1 MKKFLVIANNDKQE
15 TTDIAAKIEKYIGLH
30 NGICKIINGY
40 VKEDMV
46 DKDTECIIV
55 LGGDGTLLLA
65 ARSLVE
71 LNIPF
76 IGINCGNLGFLSES
90 TPDMIDETL
99 EKLLKNM
106 YTLEKR
112 MMLTGKI
119 IRDGKVISEDIALND
134 IVINRGG
141 LLRVIDFD
149 IYVNEMKLNKYKAD
163 GMIISTPTGSTAYS
177 MSAGGPIVKPSASL
191 ILLTPICPHT
201 LNTRSIILDSDD
213 VVDIVVKNKRN
224 VENDI
229 RFAYFDGD
237 RAVSLMNGDRI
248 SISKSKIS
256 TKIIKLSSKSF
267 IEILKRKMS
276 DNEDS

>member
-1 MKKFLVIANNDKQE
+1 
-15 TTDIAAKIEKYIGLH
+15 
-30 NGICKIINGY
+30 
-40 VKEDMV
+40 
-46 DKDTECIIV
+46 
-55 LGGDGTLLLA
+55 
-65 ARSLVE
+65 
-71 LNIPF
+71 
-76 IGINCGNLGFLSES
+76 
-90 TPDMIDETL
+90 
-99 EKLLKNM
+99 
-106 YTLEKR
+106 
-112 MMLTGKI
+112 
-119 IRDGKVISEDIALND
+119 
-134 IVINRGG
+134 
-141 LLRVIDFD
+141 
-149 IYVNEMKLNKYKAD
+149 
-163 GMIISTPTGSTAYS
+163 MIISTPTGSTAYS

-201 LNTRSIILDSDD
+201 LNTRSIILDSED

-237 RAVSLMNGDRI
+237 KAISLMSGDRI

>member
-1 MKKFLVIANNDKQE
+1 MKKFLVIANNDKAE
-15 TTDIAAKIEKYIGLH
+15 TISIAEKIENYLSLR
-30 NGICKIINGY
+30 NSTCKIVSGY
-40 VKEDMV
+40 VKKDMV
-46 DKDTECIIV
+46 EEGTDCIIV
-55 LGGDGTLLLA
+55 LGGDGTLLFA

-71 LNIPF
+71 LGIPF
-76 IGINCGNLGFLSES
+76 IGINCGNLGFLSEAA
-90 TPDMIDETL
+90 PDMLEETL
-99 EKLLKNM
+99 EKLLNNM

-112 MMLTGKI
+112 MMLTGRI
-119 IRDGKVISEDIALND
+119 IRDGRVISEDIALND

-141 LLRVIDFD
+141 QLRVIDFD
-149 IYVNEMKLNKYKAD
+149 IYVNDMKLNQYKAD

-177 MSAGGPIVKPSASL
+177 MSAGGPIVKPSANL

-213 VVDIVVKNKRN
+213 VVDIVVKNKREI
-224 VENDI
+224 ENDM

-237 RAVSLMNGDRI
+237 MAISLRNGDRV

-256 TKIIKLSSKSF
+256 TSIIKLSSKSF

>member
-1 MKKFLVIANNDKQE
+1 MKKFLVIANNDKAE
-15 TTDIAAKIEKYIGLH
+15 TVSIAEKIENYLSLR
-30 NGICKIINGY
+30 NSTCKIVSGY
-40 VKEDMV
+40 VKKDMV
-46 DKDTECIIV
+46 EEGTDCIIV
-55 LGGDGTLLLA
+55 LGGDGTLLFA

-71 LNIPF
+71 LGIPF
-76 IGINCGNLGFLSES
+76 IGINCGNLGFLSEAA
-90 TPDMIDETL
+90 PDMLEETL
-99 EKLLKNM
+99 EKLLNNM

-112 MMLTGKI
+112 MMLTGRI
-119 IRDGKVISEDIALND
+119 IRDGRVISEDIALND

-141 LLRVIDFD
+141 QLRVIDFD
-149 IYVNEMKLNKYKAD
+149 IYVNDMKLNQYKAD

-177 MSAGGPIVKPSASL
+177 MSAGGPIVKPSANL

-213 VVDIVVKNKRN
+213 VVDIVVKNKREI
-224 VENDI
+224 ENDM

-237 RAVSLMNGDRI
+237 MAISLRNGDRV

-256 TKIIKLSSKSF
+256 TSIIKLSSKSF